1 MAKSRFQ
8 QTMSLWE
15 DKRILELVDQV
26 ATARGSDRS
35 GIYREAIR
43 FWLAKNKLLPERES
57 AMLGVTT

>member
-1 MAKSRFQ
+1 MAKSRFD

-35 GIYREAIR
+35 AIYREGVR
-43 FWLAKNKLLPERES
+43 LLLAKMGLLKDPVLRSET
-57 AMLGVTT
+57 A